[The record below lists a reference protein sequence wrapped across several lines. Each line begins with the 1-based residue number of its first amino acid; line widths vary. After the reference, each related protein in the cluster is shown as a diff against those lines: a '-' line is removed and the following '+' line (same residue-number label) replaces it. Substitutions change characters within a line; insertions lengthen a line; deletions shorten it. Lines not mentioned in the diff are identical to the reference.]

1 MKRENLYLVGAALM
15 ASTSLSTAASAGTFY
30 VVPGGVTQGDVLSP
44 TARNLSAQA
53 FGSTPSTATLL
64 GSASIVYKFNA
75 SVQSDNTNI
84 TVGATGA
91 QFTVSSIPASVL
103 PVNFAAATGN
113 TILTIA
119 AATST
124 LCSVQGGTQ
133 KIIITNCSF
142 STATGVGVVGS
153 ASGIL
158 MNGIT
163 FDNATGLATS
173 GAAVALDA
181 TVTIGTT
188 TLETTAAQNVIVS
201 RNSILT
207 TVAASVPNTINVSA
221 VPAFSSI
228 TTNGLSVSIATITVT
243 LNSAVGANLTTT
255 VTAANAAGASNEI
268 KVTSAAL
275 TNAGFAGMNLGANTA
290 VTSGLT
296 QATSGSVTFTLPS
309 SSVVNTFSATVQ
321 FSGTVAI
328 PEAAAGTAT
337 VTYASFGGTASTGNV
352 SAPPSA
358 TGATAALTRG
368 GLSIDFN
375 GVQPSVGQGARTYTS
390 LLRIANTGT
399 TDGTIS
405 VRLSNEATGAILGT
419 YTSPSIPA
427 GASLQVSSAQLEV
440 GAGVTPAASVL
451 YRARVTGA
459 IVGYVQHVNWNQD
472 AGFFTDLSA
481 RRSGTVSP

>member
-1 MKRENLYLVGAALM
+1 MKRENLYFVGAALM

-30 VVPGGVTQGDVLSP
+30 VVPGGVTLNDTISSA
-44 TARNLSAQA
+44 ARNLSAQA
-53 FGSTPSTATLL
+53 FGSSPSTATTL

-75 SVQSDNTNI
+75 PVQSDNTNI
-84 TVGATGA
+84 TIGVTGA
-91 QFTVSSIPASVL
+91 QFTVSSIPAGVIPL
-103 PVNFAAATGN
+103 NFAAATSN
-113 TILTIA
+113 TVFTIA

-142 STATGVGVVGS
+142 STAAGTLVSGS
-153 ASGIL
+153 AGGVL

-163 FDNATGLATS
+163 FDNATGLATPG
-173 GAAVALDA
+173 GAIALDA

-188 TLETTAAQNVIVS
+188 TLETTAAQNGIVS
-201 RNSILT
+201 RNSVLT
-207 TVAASVPNTINVSA
+207 TIAPVSPINTINVSA

-228 TTNGLSVSIATITVT
+228 TTNGLSVTIATVTVT
-243 LNSAVGANLTTT
+243 LNSAVGANLTTAVGAT
-255 VTAANAAGASNEI
+255 NATGAANEI
-268 KVTSAAL
+268 KLTSAAL
-275 TNAGFAGMNLGANTA
+275 TNAGFAGVNLGGTA
-290 VTSGLT
+290 LSSGLT
-296 QATSGSVTFTLPS
+296 QATSGSVTFTVPAAS
-309 SSVVNTFSATVQ
+309 IINTFSLNVQ
-321 FSGTVAI
+321 FTGAVAI

-337 VTYASFGGTASTGNV
+337 ATYAAFGGTASTGNV

-358 TGATAALTRG
+358 TGSTAALARA
-368 GLSIDFN
+368 GLNIDLN
-375 GVQPSVGQGARTYTS
+375 GVQPSVAQGARTYTS

-399 TDGTIS
+399 TEGTIS

-427 GASLQVSSAQLEV
+427 GGSLQVTSAQLEV

-472 AGFFTDLSA
+472 AGFFSDLSA
-481 RRSGTVSP
+481 RRSGVTTP